1 VTAEYPRSR
10 AVNDRLP
17 RYIAAVGL
25 TDRIDALQDRH
36 PWLSFPIAVIYK
48 FVDDQGGYL
57 AALIAYYA
65 FVSTFPLLLL
75 ASTVLSWVLVGDP
88 ELQRRVIDSAL
99 SQFPVIG
106 DQLQQPAHLSGG
118 VTGVLIGVL
127 GALYG
132 GLGIAV
138 ALQNAMNVA
147 WNVPRN
153 ERPNPIAAR
162 LRGLVILA
170 IVGGALLTATILPRF
185 SGLLGITG
193 TAAQI
198 GVTVGTIAVNAV
210 AFLIAFQWSTTRKV
224 SLADI
229 APGAIGAA
237 VGWYLIQSYGGTY
250 VGHVMATASA
260 TNAVFALILGML
272 ALFYITAI
280 LVVIC
285 VEVNV
290 VRVDRLYPRA
300 VLAVFTDNVE
310 LKEGD
315 RRAYALQA
323 EAQRNKD
330 FQNVDVTFDEPDER
344 EGIVEDPAESRT

>member
-1 VTAEYPRSR
+1 MGV
-10 AVNDRLP
+10 
-17 RYIAAVGL
+17 I
-25 TDRIDALQDRH
+25 DRIDALQDRH
-36 PWLSFPIAVIYK
+36 PWLSFPIAVIAK
-48 FVDDQGGYL
+48 FIDDQGGYL

-88 ELQRRVIDSAL
+88 GLQQRVIDSAL

-106 DQLQQPAHLSGG
+106 DQLEQPAHLSGG
-118 VTGVLIGVL
+118 VAGVLIGVL
-127 GALYG
+127 GAMYG

-138 ALQNAMNVA
+138 ALQNAMNIA

-153 ERPNPIAAR
+153 ERPNPIASR
-162 LRGLVILA
+162 VRGLLILA
-170 IVGGALLTATILPRF
+170 IVGTALLSAAILPKF

-193 TAAQI
+193 TASQI
-198 GVTVGTIAVNAV
+198 GVTVGTVAVNAV
-210 AFLIAFQWSTTRKV
+210 AFLVAFQLSTARKLTL
-224 SLADI
+224 SEI

-250 VGHVMATASA
+250 IGHVMATASA

-272 ALFYITAI
+272 ALFYITAV
-280 LVVIC
+280 LVVVC

-290 VRVDRLYPRA
+290 VRVDKLYPRA
-300 VLAVFTDNVE
+300 LLALFTDNVE
-310 LKEGD
+310 LKDGD
-315 RRAYALQA
+315 RRAYAAQA

-330 FQNVDVTFDEPDER
+330 FQNVDVTFDESGDVEPAREVRPADLAKEVRVAADDELVT
-344 EGIVEDPAESRT
+344 GPG